1 MAATENVLDAP
12 IAAMDFSRYF
22 QLRAESVAD
31 LLRETDDE
39 LYDDGDDGCAIAP
52 SSAAAARA
60 SPSTS
65 DDARDSFF
73 GGARGGARG
82 APPPPR
88 EGWGQSQPE
97 PSEWDDAARMR
108 VRGRAIVS
116 SQLEIG
122 ATTGK
127 EEEEEE
133 EEEEELAPPDD
144 ALVQALVDAILR
156 SEVAEE
162 LVPLVCKL
170 KTI

>member
-1 MAATENVLDAP
+1 
-12 IAAMDFSRYF
+12 
-22 QLRAESVAD
+22 
-31 LLRETDDE
+31 
-39 LYDDGDDGCAIAP
+39 
-52 SSAAAARA
+52 
-60 SPSTS
+60 
-65 DDARDSFF
+65 
-73 GGARGGARG
+73 
-82 APPPPR
+82 
-88 EGWGQSQPE
+88 
-97 PSEWDDAARMR
+97 MR

-116 SQLEIG
+116 SQLAIG

-127 EEEEEE
+127 EEEEE